1 MSSDPQPSMLDGAGC
16 RLQVYDYGND
26 GAPPMLLVHGI
37 QDFALALEPLA
48 EAFRDKYWV
57 VSCDLRGHGD
67 SDKPGVY
74 TMAHHLADLHALFFQ
89 LEMEKP
95 VLVGHSLGS
104 QIVCQ
109 YGGVFPEVPRAIV
122 SIDGLG
128 PPVKEVVL
136 DTEDKQWRTQEGLLG
151 LLRGAE
157 YGRPMMGIDDA
168 AALFQRF
175 HPRLDPDWAR
185 QLVEIGCDEHP
196 HGGLKWKWDPLV
208 TSVGL
213 FSTPELAEERFGWIQ
228 CPVLLATAGEVDE
241 FWVRRT
247 GLSPENTDYDPQ
259 EIERRVGLFKNATH
273 VEIAGAGHHIHY
285 DEPAELIRV
294 MGQFLDTV

>member
-1 MSSDPQPSMLDGAGC
+1 MLDGAGC

-48 EAFRDKYWV
+48 EAFRDKYRV

-168 AALFQRF
+168 TALFQRF

-213 FSTPELAEERFGWIQ
+213 FSTPESAEERFGWIQ

>member
-37 QDFALALEPLA
+37 QDFALALAPLA
-48 EAFRDKYWV
+48 EAFRDKYRV

-67 SDKPGVY
+67 SGKPGVY
-74 TMAHHLADLHALFFQ
+74 TMAHYLADLHALFFQ

-128 PPVKEVVL
+128 PPVKELVL
-136 DTEDKQWRTQEGLLG
+136 DTEDKQWRTQDGLLG

-168 AALFQRF
+168 TALFRRF
-175 HPRLDPDWAR
+175 HPRLDPEWAR

-196 HGGLKWKWDPLV
+196 HGGMKWKWDPLV
-208 TSVGL
+208 TTVGL

-228 CPVLLATAGEVDE
+228 CPVLLTTAGEVDE

-247 GLSPENTDYDPQ
+247 GLSPENTEYDPQ
-259 EIERRVGLFKNATH
+259 EIERRVALFKDATH
-273 VEIAGAGHHIHY
+273 VEISGAGHHIHY

>member
-48 EAFRDKYWV
+48 EAFRDKYRV

-168 AALFQRF
+168 TALFQRF

-213 FSTPELAEERFGWIQ
+213 FSTPESAEERFGWIQ